1 MDVDFASSMPGHNAQ
16 RFAIRDPILSAA
28 PKKNSAAE
36 DILLLMEEI
45 LHHLTCMK
53 PMQTLG

>member
-1 MDVDFASSMPGHNAQ
+1 MPGCNAQ
-16 RFAIRDPILSAA
+16 RSAIRDPMLSAA
-28 PKKNSAAE
+28 PKMNSAAE